1 MLGGRRGGRAV
12 APRAEEAVLSVRFS
26 IFDSFDLG
34 DRPDAGTV
42 LGERLDFAVAA
53 EAAGIDHY
61 HVTEH
66 HGTPLSSVPRRTSSS
81 PR

>member
-1 MLGGRRGGRAV
+1 MGFAFG
-12 APRAEEAVLSVRFS
+12 

-34 DRPDAGTV
+34 DSTPGAV
-42 LGERLDFAVAA
+42 LANRLDLAVAA

-66 HGTPLSSVPRRTSSS
+66 HGTPCRCARRRTCSS